1 MKKYERVLTA
11 LSWAFITFTVP
22 VIGFP
27 LMFLPEAISSYG
39 RGKTVFTWS
48 IFFEWVSVLLFFS
61 FIVCILLLI
70 SFGIR
75 KMLGTA
81 EEIAELRRRLEAQDR

>member
-11 LSWAFITFTVP
+11 LSWVFMGFTVP

-27 LMFLPEAISSYG
+27 LMFLPWALRSDGS
-39 RGKTVFTWS
+39 GKETFTWN

-75 KMLGTA
+75 KMLV
-81 EEIAELRRRLEAQDR
+81 IADDLDQIRKKMP